1 MANAVLY
8 KRMSDLQKPIL
19 DETNQARYINQNFT
33 YIISIFANLL
43 VFAADVAI
51 AKVMTTRIRYA
62 KTLVA
67 PVTLAATA
75 G

>member
-8 KRMSDLQKPIL
+8 KRMSHLQKPIL
-19 DETNQARYINQNFT
+19 DETNQARYINQNFA

-51 AKVMTTRIRYA
+51 ANAMRTKIGYKILA
-62 KTLVA
+62 A